1 MSDLLFSLVLGT
13 GLIVLANFGLA
24 RFARWGAKR
33 AAIVMALVTVGLYVP
48 YSIIRWPGGDVFA
61 IHLGI
66 YLLASL
72 ASGMLL
78 GVRSAGQGLH
88 WGPAVLIG
96 FFLFVLASGAVFIS
110 VAERGLDPTLWSWLF
125 PKPSDQRTVSS
136 KFPGVIAR
144 DFHKK
149 ESLYNQ
155 YLQQVERQHQRGW
168 QVNKGWLSEPI
179 AGQSTGFRVTV
190 QTREG
195 DPIDGATVV
204 GRFLRPSTS
213 SLDID
218 FKLAEVAPGRYET
231 EVRLPVPGHWDL
243 MLQIRKGEELH
254 EVQANTQVQDR

>member
-1 MSDLLFSLVLGT
+1 MSDLLFSLVLGA
-13 GLIVLANFGLA
+13 GLIVLANFGLV
-24 RFARWGAKR
+24 RLARWGAKR
-33 AAIVMALVTVGLYVP
+33 AAMVMALVTVALYVP
-48 YSIIRWPGGDVFA
+48 YSIIFWPGGDVFA

-66 YLLASL
+66 YLLASM

-88 WGPAVLIG
+88 WGPAALIG
-96 FFLFVLASGAVFIS
+96 FFIFVMISGAVFIS
-110 VAERGLDPTLWSWLF
+110 VAERGLDPTLWGWLF
-125 PKPSDQRTVSS
+125 PESSEQRVVSS

-155 YLQQVERQHQRGW
+155 YLQQVEHQRQRGW

-195 DPIDGATVV
+195 DPVSGAAVV

-213 SLDID
+213 TLDID
-218 FKLAEVAPGRYET
+218 FKLTEVAPGRYEA

-243 MLQIRKGEELH
+243 MLQIRKGEDLH
-254 EVQANTQVQDR
+254 EIQANTQVRDR